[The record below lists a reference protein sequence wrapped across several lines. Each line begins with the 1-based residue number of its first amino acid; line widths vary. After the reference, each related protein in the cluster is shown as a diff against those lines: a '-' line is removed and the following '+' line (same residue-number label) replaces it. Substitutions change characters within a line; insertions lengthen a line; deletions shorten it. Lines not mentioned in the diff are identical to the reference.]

1 MRTRL
6 GTSGLAALVLVVS
19 TACASSG
26 AEEPGGHAVSTRAS
40 ASTSTATATATGSG
54 GGGGGSSVAGTAA
67 RKPTQLSGCNTDGAA
82 YEVCFSSPATHGGSD
97 PAVVR

>member
-26 AEEPGGHAVSTRAS
+26 AEEPGRQAVSTRAS
-40 ASTSTATATATGSG
+40 VSTASDPGSTTSATTAARTAARTAT
-54 GGGGGSSVAGTAA
+54 

-97 PAVVR
+97 PAVV